1 MYYLQSNRKKLYA
14 KIALS
19 VFVVVLI
26 IIVCVSIIQSRSKTT
41 YDRDLSFV
49 VGLAFDMTIDDVI
62 DFEKSAFG
70 NTEYELSAENN
81 RLDFA
86 PYKATEYS
94 KADKYRHLYFF
105 DKETGYLTKA
115 VYRDITG
122 LSECSH
128 AKKFCDTLITK
139 IEKWDKKTNKG
150 LYKYAYGNINGVKCE
165 IRYEGDLLYIQKV
178 AE

>member
-1 MYYLQSNRKKLYA
+1 MYNLQSNRKKLYA
-14 KIALS
+14 KIALT
-19 VFVVVLI
+19 VFIVVLAVVVCI
-26 IIVCVSIIQSRSKTT
+26 SIIQNRTKTT

-49 VGLAFDMTIDDVI
+49 VGLTFDMTMDDVI
-62 DFEKSAFG
+62 AFEKSAFG
-70 NTEYELSAENN
+70 NTEYELSTENN

-86 PYKATEYS
+86 PYKVTEYS

-122 LSECSH
+122 LAECSH
-128 AKKFCDTLITK
+128 AKEFCDTLIAK
-139 IEKWDKKTNKG
+139 IEKWDKETNKD
-150 LYKYAYGNINGVKCE
+150 LYKYAYGNINGEKCE